1 MNSTP
6 SNRIPIVCALLILP
20 ALFLCTCG
28 ILFSAF
34 GVTSANDLLDSI
46 LGIPVGRLL
55 LSPVAVLGGV
65 LTSLA
70 LSLWALC
77 RVRVGLD
84 TGTLYVTFYIARA
97 LPNLIL
103 AAFAMMLAT
112 LLSLYAFVE
121 NFSVIQR

>member
-6 SNRIPIVCALLILP
+6 SNRIPAVSALLILP
-20 ALFLCTCG
+20 ALCLCTCG
-28 ILFSAF
+28 VLLTVF
-34 GVTSANDLLDSI
+34 GVTSANSLLDSI
-46 LGIPVGRLL
+46 LATAVGRMF

-70 LSLWALC
+70 LNLWALC

-103 AAFAMMLAT
+103 AAFSMMLTT
-112 LLSLYAFVE
+112 LLLLYAFAE
-121 NFSVIQR
+121 NFRVIQR